1 MWMDM
6 VVGSCFLT
14 NHFVEGHAG
23 GRLFSMEPLCGRTL
37 WWEAVFYGAI
47 MWKDMVVGSCFLW
60 SHCVEGHA
68 GGRLFSKEP
77 LCGRTW

>member
-1 MWMDM
+1 MWKDM
-6 VVGSCFLT
+6 VVGGCFLRS
-14 NHFVEGHAG
+14 HCVEGHGG
-23 GRLFSMEPLCGRTL
+23 GRLFFQESLCGRTW

-47 MWKDMVVGSCFLW
+47 VRKDMVVGSRFLW

-68 GGRLFSKEP
+68 GGSLFSKEP